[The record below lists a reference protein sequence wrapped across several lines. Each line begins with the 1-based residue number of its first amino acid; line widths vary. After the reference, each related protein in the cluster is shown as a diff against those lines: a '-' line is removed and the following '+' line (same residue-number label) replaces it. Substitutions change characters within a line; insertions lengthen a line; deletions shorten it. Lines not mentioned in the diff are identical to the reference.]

1 MAQVNKELIDKRFM
15 QIDGKMKTL
24 KFILSRGESVAR
36 FKDELNN
43 LDEIINDLKSQI
55 DRIQDPMRNG

>member
-1 MAQVNKELIDKRFM
+1 MAQINKELIDKRFT
-15 QIDGKMKTL
+15 QIDGKIKTL

-43 LDEIINDLKSQI
+43 LDEIIYDLKSQI
-55 DRIQDPMRNG
+55 NRIQDPMRNG

>member
-15 QIDGKMKTL
+15 QIDGKIKTL

-43 LDEIINDLKSQI
+43 LEELTNDLKSQI

>member
-1 MAQVNKELIDKRFM
+1 MAQINKELIDKRFM
-15 QIDGKMKTL
+15 QIDGKIKTL
-24 KFILSRGESVAR
+24 KFILSRGESVAG

-55 DRIQDPMRNG
+55 NRIQDPMRNG

>member
-36 FKDELNN
+36 FKEELNN
-43 LDEIINDLKSQI
+43 LEEIITDLKSQI

>member
-1 MAQVNKELIDKRFM
+1 MAQINKELIDKRFM
-15 QIDGKMKTL
+15 QIDAKIKTL

-55 DRIQDPMRNG
+55 NRIQDPKRNG

>member
-1 MAQVNKELIDKRFM
+1 M

-36 FKDELNN
+36 FKEELNN
-43 LDEIINDLKSQI
+43 LEEIITDLKSQI

>member
-1 MAQVNKELIDKRFM
+1 MAQINKELIDKRFT
-15 QIDGKMKTL
+15 QIDGKIKTL

-55 DRIQDPMRNG
+55 NRIQDPMRNG

>member
-1 MAQVNKELIDKRFM
+1 MAQINKELIDKRFM
-15 QIDGKMKTL
+15 QIDGKIKTL

-55 DRIQDPMRNG
+55 NRIQDPMRNG